1 LIPAASNPHQYVIS
15 NAPKYINIPRHF
27 LSNIERH
34 HWFYLMFRPL
44 SAPNIAGK
52 LGKLSLLALS
62 SVSLLMGGESRAASY
77 NACGT
82 GTPSSL
88 NPFSIAFDLLN
99 TGDQFQCQ
107 DKRFTIGDPSYLKAT
122 NDSTKRGVL
131 TFEWNPFPP
140 SPPAFNSREGDF
152 FTMNIDFVPSLTL
165 PATGHFDYSLEVTD
179 TGYGLQDAGLDSN
192 VAGNLT
198 SPPRTVVTKTI
209 YGDEFFDPSGVIL
222 TLTSTDGSNEP
233 QAAIPFNPVTIWVRD
248 SWDVASGDV
257 LQDFKNSYRQVF
269 TGEPPEG
276 VPGPLPILGAGA
288 AFGFSRRLR
297 RRIRLTSGMGL
308 NRTA

>member
-1 LIPAASNPHQYVIS
+1 MI
-15 NAPKYINIPRHF
+15 
-27 LSNIERH
+27 
-34 HWFYLMFRPL
+34 RPL

-62 SVSLLMGGESRAASY
+62 SVSLLMGGESKAATY

-82 GTPSSL
+82 ASSL

-107 DKRFTIGDPSYLKAT
+107 DKRFTIGDPSHLKAT
-122 NDSTKRGVL
+122 NDSTKRGML

-165 PATGHFDYSLEVTD
+165 PATGSFEYSLEVTD
-179 TGYGLQDAGLDSN
+179 TGYGLLDAGLDSN

-198 SPPRTVVTKTI
+198 SPPSTVVTTGI
-209 YGDEFFDPSGVIL
+209 YGDEFYTDLLG
-222 TLTSTDGSNEP
+222 TLTSTDGSNVP
-233 QAAIPFNPVTIWVRD
+233 QTAIPINPVTVWVVN

-297 RRIRLTSGMGL
+297 RRIRLTNGMGL
-308 NRTA
+308 NRAA